1 MELLAAAPDVSHCT
15 EILQHTLEDTRTSER
30 LLTQITVMLRKA
42 GMRQLAE
49 CREHAHD
56 LAQSSIAQ
64 AWDHRF
70 RYDASRGEP
79 GGWLYGIAVNVVR
92 DFLKKRRKLP
102 IQWPLHDKSFEYL
115 LEDATRDDELPPP
128 IDIVDILDRFSATD
142 QELIQLF
149 FLEQRSQLE
158 IAELLNI
165 KAGTLRTRLTRL
177 RHHLREVGR
186 RTLRE
191 RAS

>member
-1 MELLAAAPDVSHCT
+1 MDLLAAAPDASLCT
-15 EILQHTLEDTRTSER
+15 ELLQHTLEDSRTTER
-30 LLTQITVMLRKA
+30 LLTQIYVMLRKA
-42 GMRQLAE
+42 GIRQLVD

-64 AWDHRF
+64 AWWHRD

-92 DFLKKRRKLP
+92 DFLKKRKKLP
-102 IQWPLHDKSFEYL
+102 IQWPLHDKSFEHL
-115 LEDATRDDELPPP
+115 LEDDGGHDDLPSP
-128 IDIVDILDRFSATD
+128 IDIVEILDQFSTSD

-158 IAELLNI
+158 IAEQLQI
-165 KAGTLRTRLTRL
+165 KSGTLRTRLTRL
-177 RHHLREVGR
+177 RRHLREYGR